1 MPNDF
6 VDVLNTDSGE
16 RGRIRRNLF
25 ESEVFNPN
33 GLLVE
38 VDPTQKPY
46 LPEMYKS
53 HWEDETP
60 ETPEDADADEAEAE
74 EED

>member
-1 MPNDF
+1 MSNEF
-6 VDVLNTDSGE
+6 VDVLNTDTGA

-25 ESEVFNPN
+25 ESGVFNPD

-46 LPEMYKS
+46 VAELYKS
-53 HWEDETP
+53 KRGEKQ
-60 ETPEDADADEAEAE
+60 ETPEDVDADEAEAE

>member
-1 MPNDF
+1 MSNEF
-6 VDVLNTDSGE
+6 VDVLNTETGQ

-25 ESEVFNPN
+25 NSPVFNPD

-38 VDPTQKPY
+38 VDSTQKPY
-46 LPEMYKS
+46 VPELYKS
-53 HWEDETP
+53 KRGEEKNK
-60 ETPEDADADEAEAE
+60 PEDAEADEAVAE

>member
-6 VDVLNTDSGE
+6 VNVLNTDTGE

-25 ESEVFNPN
+25 ESAAFNPN

-46 LPEMYKS
+46 VPELFKS
-53 HWEDETP
+53 KREEA

>member
-6 VDVLNTDSGE
+6 VNVLNNETGE

-25 ESEVFNPN
+25 ESEVFNPD

-46 LPEMYKS
+46 VPELFKS
-53 HWEDETP
+53 KRDEKA
-60 ETPEDADADEAEAE
+60 ETPEDVNADEAEAE

>member
-1 MPNDF
+1 MPNEF
-6 VDVLNTDSGE
+6 VNVLNTDSGE

-38 VDPTQKPY
+38 VDASQKSY

-53 HWEDETP
+53 RREVENP

>member
-1 MPNDF
+1 MPNEF
-6 VDVLNTDSGE
+6 VNALNTESGE

-53 HWEDETP
+53 HWEEP

>member
-1 MPNDF
+1 MTNEF
-6 VDVLNTDSGE
+6 VDVLNTETGQ

-25 ESEVFNPN
+25 NSPAFNPD

-38 VDPTQKPY
+38 VDSTQKPY
-46 LPEMYKS
+46 VPELYKS
-53 HWEDETP
+53 KRGKEEIVPDQS
-60 ETPEDADADEAEAE
+60 DADEAEVE

>member
-6 VDVLNTDSGE
+6 VNVLNTDSGE

-38 VDPTQKPY
+38 VDATQKPY
-46 LPEMYKS
+46 LPDMYKS
-53 HWEDETP
+53 HWEDP

>member
-1 MPNDF
+1 MANEF
-6 VDVLNTDSGE
+6 VNVLNTESGE

-25 ESEVFNPN
+25 NSEVFNPN

-46 LPEMYKS
+46 LPDMYKS
-53 HWEDETP
+53 HWEEDK
-60 ETPEDADADEAEAE
+60 TPEDADADEAEAE

>member
-1 MPNDF
+1 MSNEF
-6 VDVLNTDSGE
+6 VDVLNTDTGQ

-46 LPEMYKS
+46 VPELYKS
-53 HWEDETP
+53 HKGEEK
-60 ETPEDADADEAEAE
+60 TPEDVDADEAEAE